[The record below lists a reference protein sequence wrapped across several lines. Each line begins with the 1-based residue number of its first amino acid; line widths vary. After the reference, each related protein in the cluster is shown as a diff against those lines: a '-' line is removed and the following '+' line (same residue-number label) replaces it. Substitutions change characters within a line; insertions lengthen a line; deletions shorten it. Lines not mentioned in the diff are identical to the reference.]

1 MRHADSSDTVLHRHP
16 QAANDKLRAAL
27 EYLGDR
33 LSTHRASRFKPA
45 KSSVLDD
52 WLAARRRQRQA
63 EARSTRTWRSEI
75 LTARHATRAASQA
88 SGSESHP

>member
-16 QAANDKLRAAL
+16 QAASDKLRAAL

-45 KSSVLDD
+45 KSSVLDE
-52 WLAARRRQRQA
+52 WLAARRRQA
-63 EARSTRTWRSEI
+63 EARSTRTWRSEV
-75 LTARHATRAASQA
+75 LSAGHATRTA
-88 SGSESHP
+88 P